1 MEIAPERSNA
11 SAAPPDPG
19 WHPVADTATLR
30 SQLGDLV
37 AILALPAV
45 WSGRDAAGISEA
57 LLEVLSS
64 MLRLD
69 LAYVRVGNPAGSRP
83 LEVAR
88 VEGRSDFGNGAREI
102 AGLLSERPTN
112 NDASP
117 ALVLLHPVTGQP
129 LRAARIVL
137 GPDGPT
143 DVIIAASRRS
153 SFPTPHERFM
163 LQSIATQAEIAFR
176 NADLMTAVR
185 HTLHGERVA
194 REEAEAATRAKDKL
208 NEELE
213 SRVVERTGRLT
224 LINEELK
231 REIADRKRAER
242 RLAAQYTIARVLAEA
257 DGLTSAMPSVLQA
270 IGQSMEWEWGALWKV
285 DPEAGVLRCQSIYH
299 APDIEAAEFDTV
311 SRGMTFTPGHGLPGR
326 VWQTGTALWITDVTT
341 DARFWRAQIATRV
354 GLRGAIA
361 FSIGLSGETLG
372 VIEFFSRTMRQ
383 PDQEQLETFGA
394 IGSLIGQFIERRR
407 AEEALRQAEAELAH
421 VSRVTT
427 LGELTAS
434 IAHEINQPLAAIVAD
449 ANACLHWLAVD
460 RPDLDSVREALM
472 AVVTDG
478 NRAAEVIS
486 RIRALL
492 SRSTVAHHPCDLAG
506 VIRDVLPLVRPEM
519 EQHGIV
525 LETSPAPDL
534 PRVKGDRIQLQQVL
548 LNLLVN
554 AVEASR
560 EVPRERRRVV
570 VRSTVEYRNDGPW
583 AVVAVQDAGVGF
595 REPEVARLFE
605 AFYTTKP
612 GGLGMG
618 LSISRS
624 IVDGHGGQL
633 WATANSDHGVVF
645 CFALPGMR

>member
-257 DGLTSAMPSVLQA
+257 DGLTSAMPSVLQD
-270 IGQSMEWEWGALWKV
+270 IGQSMRSEEHTSEL
-285 DPEAGVLRCQSIYH
+285 QSH
-299 APDIEAAEFDTV
+299 
-311 SRGMTFTPGHGLPGR
+311 
-326 VWQTGTALWITDVTT
+326 
-341 DARFWRAQIATRV
+341 
-354 GLRGAIA
+354 
-361 FSIGLSGETLG
+361 
-372 VIEFFSRTMRQ
+372 
-383 PDQEQLETFGA
+383 
-394 IGSLIGQFIERRR
+394 
-407 AEEALRQAEAELAH
+407 
-421 VSRVTT
+421 
-427 LGELTAS
+427 
-434 IAHEINQPLAAIVAD
+434 
-449 ANACLHWLAVD
+449 
-460 RPDLDSVREALM
+460 
-472 AVVTDG
+472 
-478 NRAAEVIS
+478 
-486 RIRALL
+486 
-492 SRSTVAHHPCDLAG
+492 
-506 VIRDVLPLVRPEM
+506 
-519 EQHGIV
+519 
-525 LETSPAPDL
+525 
-534 PRVKGDRIQLQQVL
+534 
-548 LNLLVN
+548 
-554 AVEASR
+554 
-560 EVPRERRRVV
+560 
-570 VRSTVEYRNDGPW
+570 
-583 AVVAVQDAGVGF
+583 
-595 REPEVARLFE
+595 
-605 AFYTTKP
+605 
-612 GGLGMG
+612 
-618 LSISRS
+618 
-624 IVDGHGGQL
+624 
-633 WATANSDHGVVF
+633 
-645 CFALPGMR
+645 